1 MESVKTGKTNKVGK
15 NTEMAHTKTNKET
28 HFKQVSAITNRI
40 RSIGGIFTKIAK
52 KVRELVKKHPKKSS
66 AALVVLTPVACKRA
80 KELDDK
86 VQDKS
91 KQAEKENKINWWKY
105 SGLTIAT
112 SLLLAACSAGDIDKQ
127 IELEQEK
134 QKTEQ
139 EKKEAENARDRA
151 NKSEIELEQ
160 ERQKTN
166 KSGIELA
173 NSQIKAEQER
183 QKTEQEKQKANKS
196 EIELEQQKQKTINTQ
211 RDLIKE
217 QKDFIKETEQNCQEK
232 HGQLF
237 IKRARIKTGITTG
250 IAIEIEAECKTPK
263 PTKTN
268 QTPIQPKHLP
278 NSKHPHSQ
286 RGSKAQELIAYLLFE
301 QKDFIIETE
310 QKCQEKHNQFF
321 IKKAGIKGGAIEV
334 EAECKT
340 PKPTKTN
347 QTPIQPKHL
356 PNSKQPHSQ
365 RGSKAQELI
374 AYLQKELESL
384 PYSQKAI
391 AKQVDFY
398 KPSSIAYLELDPRDF
413 KVTEEWQNENLKIRS
428 KAQAKMLEMRKPQA
442 NLSPS
447 QSFLFVQRIFA
458 DINKEIEAA
467 ANTEKKAEKV
477 GYGYSKRV

>member
-1 MESVKTGKTNKVGK
+1 MKTGRTNKVGK
-15 NTEMAHTKTNKET
+15 NTEVANTKTNKET
-28 HFKQVSAITNRI
+28 HFKQVSAIINTL

-52 KVRELVKKHPKKSS
+52 KVRELFKKHPKKSK
-66 AALVVLTPVACKRA
+66 AALVVLTHVACKRA

-91 KQAEKENKINWWKY
+91 KQAEKENQINWWKY

-112 SLLLAACSAGDIDKQ
+112 SLLLAACSVGDTDKQ

-134 QKTEQ
+134 QKANKSGIELEQERQKTEQ
-139 EKKEAENARDRA
+139 ERQKT

-237 IKRARIKTGITTG
+237 IKKARIKTGITTG

-263 PTKTN
+263 P
-268 QTPIQPKHLP
+268 
-278 NSKHPHSQ
+278 
-286 RGSKAQELIAYLLFE
+286 A
-301 QKDFIIETE
+301 
-310 QKCQEKHNQFF
+310 
-321 IKKAGIKGGAIEV
+321 
-334 EAECKT
+334 
-340 PKPTKTN
+340 KTN

-356 PNSKQPHSQ
+356 PNSKQPRSQ
-365 RGSKAQELI
+365 RGSKTQELI

-391 AKQVDFY
+391 AKQVNFY
-398 KPSSIAYLELDPRDF
+398 RPSSIAYLELDPRDF
-413 KVTEEWQNENLKIRS
+413 NVTEE
-428 KAQAKMLEMRKPQA
+428 
-442 NLSPS
+442 
-447 QSFLFVQRIFA
+447 
-458 DINKEIEAA
+458 
-467 ANTEKKAEKV
+467 
-477 GYGYSKRV
+477 

>member
-1 MESVKTGKTNKVGK
+1 MKSVKTGKTNKVGK
-15 NTEMAHTKTNKET
+15 NTEMANTKTNKGT
-28 HFKQVSAITNRI
+28 HFKQVSAITNKL

-52 KVRELVKKHPKKSS
+52 KVRELFKKHPKKSNV
-66 AALVVLTPVACKRA
+66 ALVVLTHVACKKA

-91 KQAEKENKINWWKY
+91 KQAEKENQINWWKY

-112 SLLLAACSAGDIDKQ
+112 SLLLAACSTGDIDKQ

-134 QKTEQ
+134 QKANKSGIELEQQRQKTEQ
-139 EKKEAENARDRA
+139 EKQKA

-217 QKDFIKETEQNCQEK
+217 QKDFIKETEQNCQE
-232 HGQLF
+232 
-237 IKRARIKTGITTG
+237 
-250 IAIEIEAECKTPK
+250 
-263 PTKTN
+263 N
-268 QTPIQPKHLP
+268 
-278 NSKHPHSQ
+278 HS
-286 RGSKAQELIAYLLFE
+286 
-301 QKDFIIETE
+301 
-310 QKCQEKHNQFF
+310 QFF
-321 IKKAGIKGGAIEV
+321 IKKLGIKGGIMIEV

-442 NLSPS
+442 HLPTS
-447 QSFLFVQRIFA
+447 QSLLFVQKIFA
-458 DINKEIEAA
+458 DINKEIKVV
-467 ANTEKKAEKV
+467 ANTEKKAEKA
-477 GYGYSKRV
+477 GYGYSKRM

>member
-1 MESVKTGKTNKVGK
+1 MKSVKIGKTNKVGK
-15 NTEMAHTKTNKET
+15 NTEMANTKTNKKT
-28 HFKQVSAITNRI
+28 HFKQMSAITNTL

-52 KVRELVKKHPKKSS
+52 KVRELVKKHPEKSS
-66 AALVVLTPVACKRA
+66 AALVVLTHVACKRA

-91 KQAEKENKINWWKY
+91 KQAEKENQINWWKY

-134 QKTEQ
+134 QK
-139 EKKEAENARDRA
+139 A

-173 NSQIKAEQER
+173 NSQTKAEQER

-250 IAIEIEAECKTPK
+250 IAIE
-263 PTKTN
+263 
-268 QTPIQPKHLP
+268 
-278 NSKHPHSQ
+278 
-286 RGSKAQELIAYLLFE
+286 
-301 QKDFIIETE
+301 
-310 QKCQEKHNQFF
+310 
-321 IKKAGIKGGAIEV
+321 V

-340 PKPTKTN
+340 PKPAKTN

-428 KAQAKMLEMRKPQA
+428 KAQAKMFEMRNPQA
-442 NLSPS
+442 NLSTS
-447 QSFLFVQRIFA
+447 QSFSILQNIVA
-458 DINKEIEAA
+458 DINKEIEAV
-467 ANTEKKAEKV
+467 ANTEKKAEKA
-477 GYGYSKRV
+477 GYGYSKRM

>member
-1 MESVKTGKTNKVGK
+1 MESVKTNKVGK
-15 NTEMAHTKTNKET
+15 NTEMANTKASKET
-28 HFKQVSAITNRI
+28 HFKQASVITNMI
-40 RSIGGIFTKIAK
+40 RSIGSFFTKIAK
-52 KVRELVKKHPKKSS
+52 KVRELVKKHPKKSNV
-66 AALVVLTPVACKRA
+66 ALVVLTHAACKRA

-91 KQAEKENKINWWKY
+91 KQAEKENQINWWKY

-112 SLLLAACSAGDIDKQ
+112 SLLLAACSVGDIDKQ

-134 QKTEQ
+134 QEANKSGIELEQERQKTEQ
-139 EKKEAENARDRA
+139 ERQKT

-237 IKRARIKTGITTG
+237 IKKARIKTGITTG

-278 NSKHPHSQ
+278 NSK
-286 RGSKAQELIAYLLFE
+286 
-301 QKDFIIETE
+301 
-310 QKCQEKHNQFF
+310 
-321 IKKAGIKGGAIEV
+321 
-334 EAECKT
+334 
-340 PKPTKTN
+340 
-347 QTPIQPKHL
+347 QPR
-356 PNSKQPHSQ
+356 SQ

-391 AKQVDFY
+391 AKQVNFY
-398 KPSSIAYLELDPRDF
+398 RPSSIAYLELDPRDF
-413 KVTEEWQNENLKIRS
+413 NVTEEWQKENLKIRS
-428 KAQAKMLEMRKPQA
+428 KAQAKMLEMRNPQA
-442 NLSPS
+442 HFPTS
-447 QSFLFVQRIFA
+447 QSLLFVQKIFA
-458 DINKEIEAA
+458 DINKEIEVV
-467 ANTEKKAEKV
+467 ANTEKKAEKA

>member
-15 NTEMAHTKTNKET
+15 NAEIANTKINKET
-28 HFKQVSAITNRI
+28 HFKQVNAITNII
-40 RSIGGIFTKIAK
+40 RSIGGFFTKIAK
-52 KVRELVKKHPKKSS
+52 RVRELVKKHPKKSN
-66 AALVVLTPVACKRA
+66 AALVVLTHVVCKKA

-91 KQAEKENKINWWKY
+91 KQAEKENQINWWKY
-105 SGLTIAT
+105 SGLTITA

-134 QKTEQ
+134 QE
-139 EKKEAENARDRA
+139 A
-151 NKSEIELEQ
+151 NKSGIELEQ

-166 KSGIELA
+166 KSGIEL
-173 NSQIKAEQER
+173 EQER
-183 QKTEQEKQKANKS
+183 QKTEQERQKTNKSEIELANSQIKVEQEKQKANKS

-237 IKRARIKTGITTG
+237 IKKARIKTGITTG

-278 NSKHPHSQ
+278 S
-286 RGSKAQELIAYLLFE
+286 
-301 QKDFIIETE
+301 
-310 QKCQEKHNQFF
+310 
-321 IKKAGIKGGAIEV
+321 
-334 EAECKT
+334 
-340 PKPTKTN
+340 
-347 QTPIQPKHL
+347 
-356 PNSKQPHSQ
+356 SKQPRSQ

-398 KPSSIAYLELDPRDF
+398 RPSSIAYLELDPRDF

-428 KAQAKMLEMRKPQA
+428 KAQAKMLEMRSLKPDPQA
-442 NLSPS
+442 HLSTS
-447 QSFLFVQRIFA
+447 QSLLFVQKIFA
-458 DINKEIEAA
+458 DVSKEIEAA
-467 ANTEKKAEKV
+467 ANTEKKVEKA
-477 GYGYSKRV
+477 GYGYSKRM

>member
-1 MESVKTGKTNKVGK
+1 MKSVKTGKTNKVGK
-15 NTEMAHTKTNKET
+15 NAETANTKANKET
-28 HFKQVSAITNRI
+28 HFKQASAITNII
-40 RSIGGIFTKIAK
+40 RSIGGFFTKIVK
-52 KVRELVKKHPKKSS
+52 KVRELVKKHPKKSE
-66 AALVVLTPVACKRA
+66 AALVVLTHVACKEA

-91 KQAEKENKINWWKY
+91 KQAEKENQINWWKY

-112 SLLLAACSAGDIDKQ
+112 SLLLAACSTGDTDKQ

-134 QKTEQ
+134 QEANKSGIELEQERQKTEQ
-139 EKKEAENARDRA
+139 ERQKT

-237 IKRARIKTGITTG
+237 IKKARIKTGITTG
-250 IAIEIEAECKTPK
+250 IAIE
-263 PTKTN
+263 
-268 QTPIQPKHLP
+268 
-278 NSKHPHSQ
+278 
-286 RGSKAQELIAYLLFE
+286 
-301 QKDFIIETE
+301 
-310 QKCQEKHNQFF
+310 
-321 IKKAGIKGGAIEV
+321 V

-340 PKPTKTN
+340 PKPAKTN

-356 PNSKQPHSQ
+356 PNSKQPRSQ

-391 AKQVDFY
+391 ARQVDFY
-398 KPSSIAYLELDPRDF
+398 KPSSIAHLELDPRDF
-413 KVTEEWQNENLKIRS
+413 NATEEWQKEDLKIRS
-428 KAQAKMLEMRKPQA
+428 KAQAKMLEMRHLKTDPQTH
-442 NLSPS
+442 LSTS
-447 QSFLFVQRIFA
+447 QSLLLVQKIFA
-458 DINKEIEAA
+458 DVSKEIKVV
-467 ANTEKKAEKV
+467 ANTEKKVEKA
-477 GYGYSKRV
+477 GYGYSKRM

>member
-1 MESVKTGKTNKVGK
+1 MESVKTGKTSKVGK
-15 NTEMAHTKTNKET
+15 NTETADTKANKET
-28 HFKQVSAITNRI
+28 HFKQASAITNML
-40 RSIGGIFTKIAK
+40 RSIGGFFTKIMK
-52 KVRELVKKHPKKSS
+52 KVRELVKKHPKKSR
-66 AALVVLTPVACKRA
+66 AALVVLTHVACKRA

-91 KQAEKENKINWWKY
+91 KQAEKENQINWWKY
-105 SGLTIAT
+105 SGLTIAA
-112 SLLLAACSAGDIDKQ
+112 SLLLAACSTGDTDKQ

-134 QKTEQ
+134 QKANKSGIELEQERQKTEQ
-139 EKKEAENARDRA
+139 ERQKT

-237 IKRARIKTGITTG
+237 IKKARIKTGITTG

-278 NSKHPHSQ
+278 NSK
-286 RGSKAQELIAYLLFE
+286 
-301 QKDFIIETE
+301 
-310 QKCQEKHNQFF
+310 
-321 IKKAGIKGGAIEV
+321 
-334 EAECKT
+334 
-340 PKPTKTN
+340 
-347 QTPIQPKHL
+347 QPR
-356 PNSKQPHSQ
+356 SQ

-413 KVTEEWQNENLKIRS
+413 KATEEWQKENLKIRS
-428 KAQAKMLEMRKPQA
+428 KAQAKMLEMRNPQA
-442 NLSPS
+442 HLSTS
-447 QSFLFVQRIFA
+447 QSLLFVQKIFA
-458 DINKEIEAA
+458 DVNKEIKAV
-467 ANTEKKAEKV
+467 ANTEKKVEKAD
-477 GYGYSKRV
+477 YGYSKGM

>member
-1 MESVKTGKTNKVGK
+1 MESVKIGKTNKVGK
-15 NTEMAHTKTNKET
+15 NTETADTKANKET
-28 HFKQVSAITNRI
+28 HFKQASAITNII
-40 RSIGGIFTKIAK
+40 RSIGGFFTKIVK
-52 KVRELVKKHPKKSS
+52 KVRELVKKHPKKSE
-66 AALVVLTPVACKRA
+66 AALVVLTHVACKRA

-91 KQAEKENKINWWKY
+91 KQAEKENQINWWKY

-112 SLLLAACSAGDIDKQ
+112 SLLLVACSAGDIDKQ

-134 QKTEQ
+134 QKANKSGIELEQERQKTEQ
-139 EKKEAENARDRA
+139 ERQKT

-237 IKRARIKTGITTG
+237 IKKARIKTGITTG

-263 PTKTN
+263 P
-268 QTPIQPKHLP
+268 
-278 NSKHPHSQ
+278 
-286 RGSKAQELIAYLLFE
+286 A
-301 QKDFIIETE
+301 
-310 QKCQEKHNQFF
+310 
-321 IKKAGIKGGAIEV
+321 
-334 EAECKT
+334 
-340 PKPTKTN
+340 KTN

-356 PNSKQPHSQ
+356 PNSKQPRSQ

-413 KVTEEWQNENLKIRS
+413 NATEEWQKENLKIRS
-428 KAQAKMLEMRKPQA
+428 KAQAKMLEMRSLKPDSQA
-442 NLSPS
+442 HLSTS
-447 QSFLFVQRIFA
+447 QSLLFIQKIFA
-458 DINKEIEAA
+458 DVSKEIEAA
-467 ANTEKKAEKV
+467 ANTEKKVEKA
-477 GYGYSKRV
+477 GYGYSKRM

>member
-1 MESVKTGKTNKVGK
+1 MKSVKTGKTNKVSK
-15 NTEMAHTKTNKET
+15 NTEMAHTKANKET
-28 HFKQVSAITNRI
+28 HFKQVSAITNTL

-52 KVRELVKKHPKKSS
+52 KVRELFKKHPEKSNV
-66 AALVVLTPVACKRA
+66 ALVVLTHVACKRA

-91 KQAEKENKINWWKY
+91 KQAEKENQINWWKY

-134 QKTEQ
+134 QKANKSGIELEQERQKTEQ
-139 EKKEAENARDRA
+139 EKQKA

-237 IKRARIKTGITTG
+237 IKKTRIKTGITTG

-278 NSKHPHSQ
+278 NSK
-286 RGSKAQELIAYLLFE
+286 
-301 QKDFIIETE
+301 
-310 QKCQEKHNQFF
+310 
-321 IKKAGIKGGAIEV
+321 
-334 EAECKT
+334 
-340 PKPTKTN
+340 
-347 QTPIQPKHL
+347 QPR
-356 PNSKQPHSQ
+356 SQ

-391 AKQVDFY
+391 VKQVNFY

-428 KAQAKMLEMRKPQA
+428 KAQAKMLEMRHLKPDPQA
-442 NLSPS
+442 NLSTS
-447 QSFLFVQRIFA
+447 QSLLFVQKIFA
-458 DINKEIEAA
+458 DINKEIKVV
-467 ANTEKKAEKV
+467 ANTEKKAEKA
-477 GYGYSKRV
+477 GYGYSKRM

>member
-1 MESVKTGKTNKVGK
+1 MKSVKTGKTNKVGK

-28 HFKQVSAITNRI
+28 HFKQVSTITNRLK
-40 RSIGGIFTKIAK
+40 SIGGIFTKIAK
-52 KVRELVKKHPKKSS
+52 KVRELVKKHPKKSNV
-66 AALVVLTPVACKRA
+66 ALVVLTHVACKKA

-91 KQAEKENKINWWKY
+91 KQAEKENQINWWKY

-134 QKTEQ
+134 QK
-139 EKKEAENARDRA
+139 A
-151 NKSEIELEQ
+151 
-160 ERQKTN
+160 N
-166 KSGIELA
+166 KSGIEL
-173 NSQIKAEQER
+173 EQER

-196 EIELEQQKQKTINTQ
+196 EIELEQERQKTNKSGIELEQQRQKTEQEKQKTNKSEIELANSQIKAEQEKQKTINTQ

-237 IKRARIKTGITTG
+237 IKKTRIKTGITTG

-263 PTKTN
+263 P
-268 QTPIQPKHLP
+268 
-278 NSKHPHSQ
+278 
-286 RGSKAQELIAYLLFE
+286 A
-301 QKDFIIETE
+301 
-310 QKCQEKHNQFF
+310 
-321 IKKAGIKGGAIEV
+321 
-334 EAECKT
+334 
-340 PKPTKTN
+340 KTN

-391 AKQVDFY
+391 AKQVNFY
-398 KPSSIAYLELDPRDF
+398 RPSSISYLELDPRDF

-442 NLSPS
+442 NLSPF
-447 QSFLFVQRIFA
+447 QSFLILQNIVA
-458 DINKEIEAA
+458 DINKGIEAA

-477 GYGYSKRV
+477 GYGYSKRM

>member
-1 MESVKTGKTNKVGK
+1 MESGKTNKVGK
-15 NTEMAHTKTNKET
+15 NAETANTKANKET
-28 HFKQVSAITNRI
+28 HFKQVSVITNTL
-40 RSIGGIFTKIAK
+40 RSIGGFFTKIMK
-52 KVRELVKKHPKKSS
+52 RVRELVKKHPKKSNV
-66 AALVVLTPVACKRA
+66 ALVVLTHVACKRA

-112 SLLLAACSAGDIDKQ
+112 SLLLAACSTGDIDKQ

-134 QKTEQ
+134 QK
-139 EKKEAENARDRA
+139 A
-151 NKSEIELEQ
+151 NKSGIELEQ

-166 KSGIELA
+166 KSGIELEQQRQKTEQEKQKTNKSEIELA
-173 NSQIKAEQER
+173 NSQIKAEQE
-183 QKTEQEKQKANKS
+183 
-196 EIELEQQKQKTINTQ
+196 KQKTINTQ

-237 IKRARIKTGITTG
+237 IKKTKIKTGITTG

-263 PTKTN
+263 PAKTN
-268 QTPIQPKHLP
+268 QTSIQ
-278 NSKHPHSQ
+278 S
-286 RGSKAQELIAYLLFE
+286 
-301 QKDFIIETE
+301 
-310 QKCQEKHNQFF
+310 
-321 IKKAGIKGGAIEV
+321 
-334 EAECKT
+334 
-340 PKPTKTN
+340 
-347 QTPIQPKHL
+347 KHL
-356 PNSKQPHSQ
+356 PNSKQPRSQ

-398 KPSSIAYLELDPRDF
+398 RPSSIAYLELDPRDF

-428 KAQAKMLEMRKPQA
+428 KAQAKMLEMRNPQA
-442 NLSPS
+442 HLPTS
-447 QSFLFVQRIFA
+447 QSLLFVQKIFA
-458 DINKEIEAA
+458 DINKEIKVI

>member
-15 NTEMAHTKTNKET
+15 NTEMANTKANKET
-28 HFKQVSAITNRI
+28 HFKQASAIINTL
-40 RSIGGIFTKIAK
+40 RSIGGFFTKIMK
-52 KVRELVKKHPKKSS
+52 RVRGLVKKHPKKSK
-66 AALVVLTPVACKRA
+66 AALVVLTHVACKKA

-91 KQAEKENKINWWKY
+91 KQAEKENQINWWKY

-112 SLLLAACSAGDIDKQ
+112 SLLLAACSVGDIDKQ

-139 EKKEAENARDRA
+139 EQQKTEQERQKA
-151 NKSEIELEQ
+151 NKSGIELEQ
-160 ERQKTN
+160 ERQKTEQERQKTN
-166 KSGIELA
+166 KSEIELA
-173 NSQIKAEQER
+173 NSQIKVEQER
-183 QKTEQEKQKANKS
+183 QKTNKS

-237 IKRARIKTGITTG
+237 IKKARIKTGITTG

-263 PTKTN
+263 P
-268 QTPIQPKHLP
+268 
-278 NSKHPHSQ
+278 
-286 RGSKAQELIAYLLFE
+286 A
-301 QKDFIIETE
+301 
-310 QKCQEKHNQFF
+310 
-321 IKKAGIKGGAIEV
+321 
-334 EAECKT
+334 
-340 PKPTKTN
+340 KTN

-356 PNSKQPHSQ
+356 PNSKQPRSQ
-365 RGSKAQELI
+365 RGSKAQEFI

-398 KPSSIAYLELDPRDF
+398 RPSSIAYLELDPRDF

-428 KAQAKMLEMRKPQA
+428 KAQAKMLEMRKTQA
-442 NLSPS
+442 HLPTS
-447 QSFLFVQRIFA
+447 QSFSIIQNIVT
-458 DINKEIEAA
+458 DISKGIEAA
-467 ANTEKKAEKV
+467 ANTEKKAEKA

>member
-1 MESVKTGKTNKVGK
+1 MKSVKTGKTNKVGK
-15 NTEMAHTKTNKET
+15 NTEMANTKTNKGT
-28 HFKQVSAITNRI
+28 HFKQVSVITNTL
-40 RSIGGIFTKIAK
+40 RSIGGFFTKIMK
-52 KVRELVKKHPKKSS
+52 RVRELVKKHPKKSN
-66 AALVVLTPVACKRA
+66 AALVVLTHVACKKA

-112 SLLLAACSAGDIDKQ
+112 SLLLAACSTGDIDKQ

-134 QKTEQ
+134 QK
-139 EKKEAENARDRA
+139 A
-151 NKSEIELEQ
+151 NKSGIELEQ

-166 KSGIELA
+166 KSGIELEQQRQKTEQERQKTNKSEIELEQQRQKTEQERQKTNKSEIELA
-173 NSQIKAEQER
+173 NSQIKAEQE
-183 QKTEQEKQKANKS
+183 
-196 EIELEQQKQKTINTQ
+196 KQKTINTQ

-237 IKRARIKTGITTG
+237 IKKTRIKTGITTG
-250 IAIEIEAECKTPK
+250 IAIEI
-263 PTKTN
+263 
-268 QTPIQPKHLP
+268 
-278 NSKHPHSQ
+278 
-286 RGSKAQELIAYLLFE
+286 
-301 QKDFIIETE
+301 
-310 QKCQEKHNQFF
+310 
-321 IKKAGIKGGAIEV
+321 

-391 AKQVDFY
+391 VKQVDFY

-428 KAQAKMLEMRKPQA
+428 KAQAKMLEMRKTQA
-442 NLSPS
+442 NLSPF
-447 QSFLFVQRIFA
+447 QSFSILQNIVA
-458 DINKEIEAA
+458 DINKEIKVV
-467 ANTEKKAEKV
+467 ANTEKKAEKA
-477 GYGYSKRV
+477 GYGYSKRM

>member
-15 NTEMAHTKTNKET
+15 STEAADTKASKET
-28 HFKQVSAITNRI
+28 HFKQVSAITNTI
-40 RSIGGIFTKIAK
+40 RSISGFFTKIVK
-52 KVRELVKKHPKKSS
+52 KVRGLVKKHPKKSN
-66 AALVVLTPVACKRA
+66 AALVVLTHVACKRA

-91 KQAEKENKINWWKY
+91 KQAEKENQINWWKY

-139 EKKEAENARDRA
+139 EQQKTEQERQKA
-151 NKSEIELEQ
+151 NRSGIELEQ

-196 EIELEQQKQKTINTQ
+196 EIELEQQKQKTI
-211 RDLIKE
+211 KE
-217 QKDFIKETEQNCQEK
+217 QKDLIKKAEQNCQE
-232 HGQLF
+232 
-237 IKRARIKTGITTG
+237 
-250 IAIEIEAECKTPK
+250 
-263 PTKTN
+263 N
-268 QTPIQPKHLP
+268 
-278 NSKHPHSQ
+278 
-286 RGSKAQELIAYLLFE
+286 
-301 QKDFIIETE
+301 
-310 QKCQEKHNQFF
+310 HNQFF
-321 IKKAGIKGGAIEV
+321 IKKVGIKGGAIEV

-413 KVTEEWQNENLKIRS
+413 SVTEEWQKENLKIRS
-428 KAQAKMLEMRKPQA
+428 KAQAKMLEMRNPQA
-442 NLSPS
+442 HLPTS
-447 QSFLFVQRIFA
+447 QSLLFVQKIFA
-458 DINKEIEAA
+458 DINKEIKVV
-467 ANTEKKAEKV
+467 ANTEKKVEKA

>member
-1 MESVKTGKTNKVGK
+1 MKSVKTGKTNKVGK
-15 NTEMAHTKTNKET
+15 NTEMTNTKTNKET
-28 HFKQVSAITNRI
+28 HFKQASTITNTL
-40 RSIGGIFTKIAK
+40 RSIGGFFTKIAK
-52 KVRELVKKHPKKSS
+52 RVRELVKKHPKKSN
-66 AALVVLTPVACKRA
+66 AALVVLTHVACRKA

-91 KQAEKENKINWWKY
+91 KQAEKENQINWWKY
-105 SGLTIAT
+105 SGLTIVA

-139 EKKEAENARDRA
+139 EKQKTEQERQKA

-160 ERQKTN
+160 ERQKTNKSGIELANSQIKAEQERQKTEQEKQKAN

-217 QKDFIKETEQNCQEK
+217 QKDFIKETEQNCQEN
-232 HGQLF
+232 HG
-237 IKRARIKTGITTG
+237 
-250 IAIEIEAECKTPK
+250 
-263 PTKTN
+263 
-268 QTPIQPKHLP
+268 
-278 NSKHPHSQ
+278 
-286 RGSKAQELIAYLLFE
+286 
-301 QKDFIIETE
+301 
-310 QKCQEKHNQFF
+310 QFF
-321 IKKAGIKGGAIEV
+321 IKKGGIKAGIGIEV

-356 PNSKQPHSQ
+356 PNSKQPRSQ
-365 RGSKAQELI
+365 RGSKAQEFI

-413 KVTEEWQNENLKIRS
+413 NVAEEWQKENLKIRS
-428 KAQAKMLEMRKPQA
+428 KAQAKMLEMRSLKPDPQA
-442 NLSPS
+442 HLSTS
-447 QSFLFVQRIFA
+447 QSLLFLQKIFA
-458 DINKEIEAA
+458 DISKEIEAA
-467 ANTEKKAEKV
+467 ANTEKKVEKA
-477 GYGYSKRV
+477 GYGYSKRM

>member
-1 MESVKTGKTNKVGK
+1 MESVKAGKTNKVGK
-15 NTEMAHTKTNKET
+15 NAETANTKANKET
-28 HFKQVSAITNRI
+28 HFKQASAITNTI
-40 RSIGGIFTKIAK
+40 RSIGGFFTKIMK
-52 KVRELVKKHPKKSS
+52 KVRELVKKHPKKSKV
-66 AALVVLTPVACKRA
+66 ALVVLTHAACKRA

-91 KQAEKENKINWWKY
+91 KQAEKENQINWWKY

-112 SLLLAACSAGDIDKQ
+112 SLLLAACNAGDIDKQ

-134 QKTEQ
+134 
-139 EKKEAENARDRA
+139 KEVENARDRA
-151 NKSEIELEQ
+151 NKSGIELEQQRQKTEQ

-183 QKTEQEKQKANKS
+183 QKTNKS
-196 EIELEQQKQKTINTQ
+196 GIELEQQRQKAEQEKQKTINTQ

-237 IKRARIKTGITTG
+237 IKKTRIKTGITTG

-263 PTKTN
+263 P
-268 QTPIQPKHLP
+268 
-278 NSKHPHSQ
+278 
-286 RGSKAQELIAYLLFE
+286 A
-301 QKDFIIETE
+301 
-310 QKCQEKHNQFF
+310 
-321 IKKAGIKGGAIEV
+321 
-334 EAECKT
+334 
-340 PKPTKTN
+340 KTN

-365 RGSKAQELI
+365 RGSKAQEFI

-413 KVTEEWQNENLKIRS
+413 KVTEEWQKENLKMCS
-428 KAQAKMLEMRKPQA
+428 KAQAKMLEMRDLKPDPQA
-442 NLSPS
+442 HLPTS
-447 QSFLFVQRIFA
+447 QSLLFVQKIFA
-458 DINKEIEAA
+458 DINKEIKVV
-467 ANTEKKAEKV
+467 ANTEKKAEKA
-477 GYGYSKRV
+477 GYGYSKRM